1 MMKPYTATKKVYAMT
16 LAINRIKISAN
27 SFIDGLLLS
36 KNVDGGSGATAI
48 GLIDYSCSLD
58 ASF

>member
-16 LAINRIKISAN
+16 LAINRFKISAN

-36 KNVDGGSGATAI
+36 KDVLAAAEPPPAD
-48 GLIDYSCSLD
+48 
-58 ASF
+58 